1 MKKYFYFLFLS
12 LIVLQFSTLSYG
24 QTTQKERLE
33 KHVYYMAADSLKGR
47 KTGSEDARKVAEYIS
62 NQFLEIGLTTE
73 MQPFRPSFSVTQYGQ
88 GLYQNVI
95 GVWEGSDSILKNELI
110 VIGAHYDHLGV
121 RIQNKKEIV
130 FNGADDNASGTA
142 VLIELARNLVQRK
155 ELTKRTLVFVAFD
168 AEEIGLFGSK
178 AYVDRMKR
186 LKPKQKIVL
195 MINFDMVG
203 YLKQSE
209 KLKIIGVGTVQNYS
223 NYFNTIPFPKSY
235 RLVLNKQDRSFL
247 TGSDHD
253 SFTAKQIPAFHVT
266 TGLKSPYHKPE
277 DDAHLIDYDGLST
290 IVDYFTELV
299 PIFADDSDLQPSAN
313 VTKSRIYAKNSYF
326 GLTAGV
332 GNMRYNYLY
341 GTVDG
346 KKGTALQL
354 GLYGKVSL
362 SNSFALKGEVA
373 YSFANRYRKEGMIQ
387 THGVTVPV
395 VLLVKATYESW
406 LELSMGVGGYYSY
419 FFHLKEK
426 NLNPITK
433 QYSPHESGLVL
444 DYEMRFSRMIFGL
457 QYKYGLNEMIIAP
470 QKEDKT
476 RPRTVQLKI
485 GFLF

>member
-1 MKKYFYFLFLS
+1 MKRYFFTLFLF
-12 LIVLQFSTLSYG
+12 LIVLQIGTLSYG

-33 KHVYYMAADSLKGR
+33 NHVYYMAADSLKGR
-47 KTGSEDARKVAEYIS
+47 KTGSKEAQKVAEYIRT
-62 NQFLEIGLTTE
+62 QFEEIGLTTK
-73 MQPFRPSFSVTQYGQ
+73 MHSFKLRIVSQNARA
-88 GLYQNVI
+88 LYQNVI
-95 GVWEGSDSILKNELI
+95 GVWEGSDPILKNEFI

-121 RIQNKKEIV
+121 KLKNNEEIV
-130 FNGADDNASGTA
+130 YNGADDNASGTA
-142 VLIELARNLVQRK
+142 VLIELARNLVQQK

-168 AEEIGLFGSK
+168 AEEIGLYGSK
-178 AYVDRMKR
+178 AYVDMMRESE
-186 LKPKQKIVL
+186 PNQEIVL

-203 YLKQSE
+203 YLKQSQ

-223 NYFNTIPFPKSY
+223 NYFNAVSFPEFY
-235 RLVLNKQDRSFL
+235 RLDLNKQDRSFL

-299 PIFADDSDLQPSAN
+299 PIFADDSDLRPSASLAKN
-313 VTKSRIYAKNSYF
+313 RNYSKNSYF
-326 GLTAGV
+326 GLVAGI
-332 GNMRYNYLY
+332 GNMHYKYRH

-346 KKGTALQL
+346 KKGVALQL

-387 THGVTVPV
+387 THEVTVPV
-395 VLLVKATYESW
+395 VLLVKTTYENW
-406 LELSMGVGGYYSY
+406 LELSTGIGGYYSY

-426 NLNPITK
+426 NSNPIIK
-433 QYSPHESGLVL
+433 QYSPHEAGLVL

-476 RPRTVQLKI
+476 RPRTVQFKI